1 MPLISVSDKT
11 VSRKNLKNVKRP
23 YCAEQVLIPS
33 LANDDRTPLFGAMI
47 DGREVFIT
55 STKSHETIL
64 EALIEANATG
74 VREFL
79 HGHCVEPLQETYPAC
94 DGITWTVDQ
103 VDYDKQT
110 KEWTIVENVR
120 PETVESYPAGI
131 TTAPIDHQI
140 QPGRPDPE
148 DFVARLNLTLK
159 FPDTDRAKSCQAW
172 LASKYKIPAGAL
184 IVAPDE
190 TWIVY
195 PFAFNQSPEEKI
207 LADGREK
214 LAMLQAP
221 IRKRLQEVSSFPI
234 FDGTDEADRLLAEL
248 VRLSAESGREI
259 DDELETLWAN
269 DEPLDDD
276 DQYRIDHGDSRHCRR
291 FIEAI
296 ASRYGIDIAES
307 IRLDASVPL
316 PIIGSATEIITD
328 PDYKKWFLPVKESQL
343 AEIADELDE
352 EFSLWNPGGL
362 IQQIINYNLAT
373 CYKPQP
379 EMAMFGAL
387 ALCSTINGQKVQ
399 DERGI
404 RPNIMVAGLADS
416 GSGKEH
422 ARQVNKMILAR
433 AGGERMLS
441 DNLASDVGL
450 LKQMSR
456 SPSSLIQLDELGR
469 MLATLDGASKNPHL
483 FKIKTKLMQLFTS
496 AGTVFL
502 GENHSDAKNDITVHN
517 PNCTV
522 FGTTVPG
529 SFFNS
534 LDKESLSDGFLNRWL
549 VFEASNNDPDPT
561 DDPANIEDVP
571 PELIESIKWWLAYQ
585 PASKEGLPQPA
596 RRLIATD
603 AAKAEYKKLE
613 TAARSKH
620 RLEADRGTQ
629 IWSRCYEYSRKL
641 GLLHQLSLDRD
652 ATTISVESARWGCK
666 LAIKL
671 TSRIQELT
679 EEHISDGQFD
689 ATGKKLVRFI
699 KLAGDAGRSLSQVS
713 RHVRNLPRRDVT
725 ECLDKLI
732 EVGDIVKEPR
742 QAAKGPATIIYRS
755 IA

>member
-1 MPLISVSDKT
+1 MPLMAVSDKT
-11 VSRKNLKNVKRP
+11 NSRKILKNVKKT
-23 YCAEQVLIPS
+23 YCADDVLLPV
-33 LANDDRTPLFGAMI
+33 LADDDRTPLFSGIVDGA
-47 DGREVFIT
+47 EVYVT
-55 STKSHETIL
+55 GGSSP
-64 EALIEANATG
+64 EAVVRTLIEHGASN
-74 VREFL
+74 VREYL
-79 HGHCVEPLQETYPAC
+79 HCHCIEPVKESLPPF
-94 DGITWTVDQ
+94 DGIAWTVDQ

-110 KEWTIVENVR
+110 NEWTITENVR
-120 PETVESYPAGI
+120 SEIVESYPAGVA
-131 TTAPIDHQI
+131 TALIAHQI
-140 QPGRPDPE
+140 QTGLPDPKA
-148 DFVARLNLTLK
+148 FVTRRYVTLK
-159 FPDTDRAKSCQAW
+159 FSDTDRAKSCQAW
-172 LASKYKIPAGAL
+172 LTSKYKIPAGAL
-184 IVAPDE
+184 IVSDDE

-195 PFAFNQSPEEKI
+195 PFEFNPTPEDLI
-207 LADGREK
+207 IANGREK
-214 LAMLQAP
+214 LAERQAP

-259 DDELETLWAN
+259 DEAFETLWSSA
-269 DEPLDDD
+269 EPLDDD
-276 DQYRIDHGDSRHCRR
+276 QQYRIDHGDSRHVHR
-291 FIEAI
+291 FMEAI
-296 ASRYGIDIAES
+296 ASRFGIDVEES
-307 IRLDASVPL
+307 LRLDVSIPL
-316 PIIGSATEIITD
+316 PIIGSATEIVID
-328 PDYKKWFLPVKESQL
+328 PDSKNWFTPVTEKMLEQ
-343 AEIADELDE
+343 IADELYE

-362 IQQIINYNLAT
+362 IQQIINHNLRT

-379 EMAMFGAL
+379 EMAMFGGLSAF
-387 ALCSTINGQKVQ
+387 SVVTGQKVQ

-404 RPNIMVAGLADS
+404 RPNIMAAGLADS

-422 ARQVNKMILAR
+422 ARQVNKMILTL
-433 AGGERMLS
+433 AGGSRMLS

-483 FKIKTKLMQLFTS
+483 FKIKTMLMQLFSS
-496 AGTVFL
+496 AGTIFL
-502 GENHSDAKNDITVHN
+502 GANHADSKNDVTVHN

-529 SFFNS
+529 SFFSS

-620 RLEADRGTQ
+620 RSEADRGTQ
-629 IWSRCYEYSRKL
+629 IWSRCYEYARKL

-666 LAIKL
+666 LAMKL

-699 KLAGDAGRSLSQVS
+699 KLAGDTGRSLSQIS

-742 QAAKGPATIIYRS
+742 QAAKGPSTIIYRS
-755 IA
+755 IV